1 MHEDNKKCHSGDK
14 RDADKIQADS
24 EPTHGTA
31 EEVVGGLVSVQ
42 KLLISGE
49 RRDKA
54 FHYRWGGR
62 KEKKLYSAES
72 KLPNTRGDKTKL
84 QLNGVRLWQ
93 SMTLTFGGSGA
104 LSHRRGWWRV
114 PADCW

>member
-49 RRDKA
+49 RRDKT
-54 FHYRWGGR
+54 FHYGEGKEGKKKKNSLLSCFTLLSR
-62 KEKKLYSAES
+62 K
-72 KLPNTRGDKTKL
+72 
-84 QLNGVRLWQ
+84 
-93 SMTLTFGGSGA
+93 
-104 LSHRRGWWRV
+104 
-114 PADCW
+114 